1 MKRILALL
9 LSLAFC
15 LTAAACSLLPS
26 KPEDTGKDTSSSTTP
41 SLTPDPVTTPSITTD
56 TPVTTPP
63 EPVKTTAPPVT
74 DPPSPHEPGRL
85 QPRCGLERK
94 DKCLHEIWH
103 LSSLFELLRK
113 NTVTLKQFSVT
124 VSSSYVRV

>member
-1 MKRILALL
+1 MTSNELKHEVPSRFATFVNRSLIL
-9 LSLAFC
+9 
-15 LTAAACSLLPS
+15 
-26 KPEDTGKDTSSSTTP
+26 
-41 SLTPDPVTTPSITTD
+41 
-56 TPVTTPP
+56 
-63 EPVKTTAPPVT
+63 
-74 DPPSPHEPGRL
+74 RL
-85 QPRCGLERK
+85 LERK

>member
-1 MKRILALL
+1 MPSFAIPQFTVLLEPLWVSAVFLL
-9 LSLAFC
+9 LS
-15 LTAAACSLLPS
+15 
-26 KPEDTGKDTSSSTTP
+26 TGPNLDGT
-41 SLTPDPVTTPSITTD
+41 
-56 TPVTTPP
+56 
-63 EPVKTTAPPVT
+63 
-74 DPPSPHEPGRL
+74 L